1 MARPSKILLQ
11 TTIQTTDDDWAIGRF
26 SRLADYLGQL
36 RDADGGPV
44 FEVVARDRGPLDAP
58 DPVLSGLDESDFAAM
73 WLFAVDVGDG
83 LRDEDCTAISRFRAR
98 GGGLMVTRDHQD
110 LGSSIC
116 TLGGV
121 GAAHHFH
128 SMNPD
133 PDASRH
139 RNDDPF
145 TTYISWPNYHSGSNG
160 DFQTIRIVGETHPV
174 LSDAASDR
182 GAIEFLPSHPHEGAV
197 GAPPDD
203 STARVIA
210 TGVSKVTGTT
220 FNLAVAFEPSPE
232 GGPAV
237 AQSTFHHFADYNWD
251 TASGSPSF
259 VSEPPG
265 DALSRSPK
273 AQRDIRL
280 YARNVALWL
289 AGRAVDEPV
298 TDPALEAL
306 HRESVLDEEL
316 EESFPAS
323 DPPAAARRGG

>member
-1 MARPSKILLQ
+1 MGKPSKVLLQ
-11 TTIQTTDDDWAIGRF
+11 TTIQTTGDDWSIARF
-26 SRLADYLGQL
+26 STLATYLARL
-36 RDADGGPV
+36 RDLDGDPV
-44 FEVVARDRGPLDAP
+44 FEIVARDREPSGAP
-58 DPVLSGLDESDFAAM
+58 DPVLSTLDRSDFAAM

-83 LRDEDCTAISRFRAR
+83 LGADECEAISRFRAR

-110 LGSSIC
+110 LGSSVC

-128 SMNPD
+128 SKNLD
-133 PDASRH
+133 PDESRH
-139 RNDDPF
+139 QIDDPF
-145 TTYISWPNYHSGSNG
+145 TTYISWPNYHSGANG
-160 DFQTIRIVGETHPV
+160 DFQAIRIVDEIHPV
-174 LSDAASDR
+174 LSDAESES
-182 GAIEFLPSHPHEGAV
+182 GAISFLPSHPHEGAV

-210 TGVSKVTGTT
+210 TGVSKVTGAA
-220 FNLAVAFEPSPE
+220 FNLAVAFEPSPD
-232 GGPAV
+232 GGPAM

-251 TASGSPSF
+251 PASGAPSF

-265 DALSRSPK
+265 DALARSLQ

-280 YARNVALWL
+280 YARNVTLWL
-289 AGRAVDEPV
+289 TGRAVDAPLRDPV
-298 TDPALEAL
+298 LDDLRQEAI
-306 HRESVLDEEL
+306 LDEEL